1 MVQRKTNNE
10 VVGEMN
16 IAKAMERE
24 KEETRS
30 KENGRW
36 TMVER
41 KKNNKHQV
49 AGEMMMAAMERKKE
63 ETRSK
68 EDGRWT
74 MVQSKKDNK
83 HLVVGEMKIAKVMAV
98 EKEETRSKEDG
109 RWTIVESKKDNK
121 DEVAGEMMMAAM
133 AGETTDKENKIADD
147 LVITRATGE
156 VRIEGIETSTK
167 MKEGVEDPRSDK
179 TAEGDGN
186 RITKTMISRRDG
198 SEVILV
204 RIKKAM
210 SEETGGGVETP
221 VEEEGGKAT
230 RSVRTRRGRRK
241 GGTNRSLGGRRET
254 TGEKWITVEGEKR
267 VMETERRKIRRGKI
281 IKKERTTK
289 SRATGGMCGL
299 NFNCEHGSL

>member
-36 TMVER
+36 TTVES

-49 AGEMMMAAMERKKE
+49 VGEMKMAAMERKKE

-74 MVQSKKDNK
+74 M
-83 HLVVGEMKIAKVMAV
+83 
-98 EKEETRSKEDG
+98 
-109 RWTIVESKKDNK
+109 VESKKDNK

-133 AGETTDKENKIADD
+133 AGETTDKGNKIADD